1 MTYSK
6 GYVKLCYFVILLHL
20 MEGIE
25 LREKSG
31 WGIRGKESEY
41 YIIAPRTIRPHSI
54 YKIIV
59 HIRNPDS
66 LGRLEIHSSIS
77 NNGVKLTDSILK
89 ENSPSHLEELM
100 MKIPGHIR
108 NETQNQT
115 HLKVQLSSSSL
126 GKKEYSALLNYT
138 KEFLSI
144 TIESD
149 RLIYTGGQSIHL
161 RCIFTDLDFK
171 PYKGQGN
178 MWIVDPE
185 GFIVRRWISRSL
197 NLGVLTNHLTL
208 PEYPKVGFWKCIVSA
223 ESQMSEIS
231 FKVEKYYS
239 PPLEVSVSLPPFV
252 DPGNLNGMLE
262 AEVEASFLTERMS
275 KGNIYLK
282 WMASEIDD
290 STPLFEDKCT
300 GFEPQRTKWIPLQE
314 SVFLYSS
321 LLPKGAIVWVLPL
334 SKIEREFGT
343 LINIQVRAEVTYTD
357 YFFNGTEKAFAE
369 TRLLPSDIL
378 IRGVYKDFVPGMP
391 FRIQFFVIDSIT
403 KEKLSEEELLQGT
416 LSIIVE
422 VEFEDSSF
430 KKILGEFYT
439 NEYIIGVDLSLSS
452 DSLFKEHDP
461 DYVLT
466 KEYYKA
472 FIGSGI
478 YDMHLQ
484 CTPSNAK
491 YMQIIAT
498 FETEDKKTFFNETV
512 SNGGHDSGLQIYIS
526 SAIMDVL
533 VGNYIVFH
541 VKTNFY
547 LTHYNWMIMS
557 KDIILKS
564 GSESVGLQESKI
576 SSTFSLV
583 VSSQMVPSF
592 HMIVYTLQGID
603 LISDFLKVDVNP
615 MGNDLAHFQFSQ
627 IKDHGM
633 WTVEAACKGIPGSI
647 FMVSSMRKKSFD
659 NGQGRNIITKES
671 YLKNFERI
679 LTFNDPRDNL
689 IIMDITDQE
698 IRHSYLSKF
707 NEPLTDNCNDNYYLS
722 RENRYNDFYDSGDG
736 NWGYKSLNIDHD
748 GEFFVNLDIPESP
761 DDWIFL
767 ITSISPNG
775 EVTFLQ
781 KKFYKRMMG
790 NEEVVLKLLGS
801 DNYRFVEV
809 EAFGFVKSFSPRMSG
824 GERHHLIFVRPGES
838 FEVNFPIAPEI
849 ESGTLSVEIHMSTQ
863 LMLVSQVVNVL
874 IEPEGSPVL
883 RHTSF
888 MLDLKNRGK
897 VYKFAKIV
905 VDESPIIP
913 YEVYRRFIYGSAK
926 GTLTISGDVVGPIF
940 PQDTPVSSSILFPEG
955 RSYRIPTK
963 GAEVHLFNLGANA
976 LQLHY
981 IRLTNQ
987 ASKLDSSLISDIFET
1002 MNLEF
1007 LGVLRYYSAH
1017 GWISTH
1023 DSSDPSVY
1031 LTAWALYVFHHVVFH
1046 DWEEYIYLDKNI
1058 MASSILWLVNYQ
1070 TYRGD
1075 FIEYLSFFPLS
1086 PWPNFHLT
1094 AFVLIALEKTCFL
1107 LSGNER
1113 RICFIAR
1120 SKAQN
1125 VIEENLQFIN
1135 DVTDLAICS
1144 YALVLSKSDLSTRAY
1159 EKLKLKAIVTNGN
1172 IYWSPHPI
1180 TPNVVKN
1187 EFNRPFMEAK
1197 ICQDQ
1202 DAGAVQ
1208 STSYALLTSLLIA
1221 GSGIMTEQDRIIKW
1235 LNTMRQSSGGFI
1247 SFVDTIIA
1255 LDGLIQYSYNSR
1267 MKDVTNLK
1275 INVDLPQSNISKE
1288 ITIQSSNIHITH
1300 IIDIPNV
1307 YGHVN
1312 FFAKGSGQAVAQLN
1326 VEYGVDFEPFTDKSP
1341 KDYFHLTIKE
1351 NYSGRNKSE
1360 IEIESCFKWTLTNES
1375 NASGPAML
1383 VVDIP
1388 TGYIMNQPEANMLV
1402 RKRVVPEIVDA
1413 DVTKSG
1419 RTIWY
1424 FSHISSKL
1432 RCFSH
1437 SVRRYFPVSNH
1448 TRTRQAIII
1457 ETINPERFFIRTFN
1471 STSLHVLS
1479 ICEVCGSYQCPYCPT
1494 YSGWKRKQ
1502 DFLYLFKLLPI
1513 FSLLI
1518 NYI

>member
-1 MTYSK
+1 MTQPLYLRINVLDL
-6 GYVKLCYFVILLHL
+6 Y
-20 MEGIE
+20 
-25 LREKSG
+25 LRE
-31 WGIRGKESEY
+31 
-41 YIIAPRTIRPHSI
+41 
-54 YKIIV
+54 
-59 HIRNPDS
+59 
-66 LGRLEIHSSIS
+66 
-77 NNGVKLTDSILK
+77 
-89 ENSPSHLEELM
+89 
-100 MKIPGHIR
+100 
-108 NETQNQT
+108 Q
-115 HLKVQLSSSSL
+115 
-126 GKKEYSALLNYT
+126 
-138 KEFLSI
+138 
-144 TIESD
+144 
-149 RLIYTGGQSIHL
+149 
-161 RCIFTDLDFK
+161 
-171 PYKGQGN
+171 
-178 MWIVDPE
+178 
-185 GFIVRRWISRSL
+185 
-197 NLGVLTNHLTL
+197 
-208 PEYPKVGFWKCIVSA
+208 
-223 ESQMSEIS
+223 
-231 FKVEKYYS
+231 
-239 PPLEVSVSLPPFV
+239 
-252 DPGNLNGMLE
+252 
-262 AEVEASFLTERMS
+262 
-275 KGNIYLK
+275 
-282 WMASEIDD
+282 
-290 STPLFEDKCT
+290 
-300 GFEPQRTKWIPLQE
+300 KWIPLQE

-334 SKIEREFGT
+334 SKIERKFGT

-430 KKILGEFYT
+430 KKILGEFY
-439 NEYIIGVDLSLSS
+439 LSS
-452 DSLFKEHDP
+452 DSLFKEHGP

-533 VGNYIVFH
+533 
-541 VKTNFY
+541 
-547 LTHYNWMIMS
+547 
-557 KDIILKS
+557 DIILKS
-564 GSESVGLQESKI
+564 GSESVGLQES
-576 SSTFSLV
+576 
-583 VSSQMVPSF
+583 
-592 HMIVYTLQGID
+592 ID

-748 GEFFVNLDIPESP
+748 GEFFVNLVIPESP

-781 KKFYKRMMG
+781 KSFSTERPIDFYCEAPEWIRRGENFGVRCMVHNRMMG

-1046 DWEEYIYLDKNI
+1046 DWERIYLFRQKHHGFI
-1058 MASSILWLVNYQ
+1058 YTMA
-1070 TYRGD
+1070 T
-1075 FIEYLSFFPLS
+1075 
-1086 PWPNFHLT
+1086 
-1094 AFVLIALEKTCFL
+1094 FVLIALEKTCFL

-1360 IEIESCFKWTLTNES
+1360 IEIERQVDLLYKLATFFSMSPT
-1375 NASGPAML
+1375 ML

-1457 ETINPERFFIRTFN
+1457 ETINPERFFYIRTFN

-1479 ICEVCGSYQCPYCPT
+1479 ICEVLWVISVP
-1494 YSGWKRKQ
+1494 
-1502 DFLYLFKLLPI
+1502 LL
-1513 FSLLI
+1513 SHL
-1518 NYI
+1518 